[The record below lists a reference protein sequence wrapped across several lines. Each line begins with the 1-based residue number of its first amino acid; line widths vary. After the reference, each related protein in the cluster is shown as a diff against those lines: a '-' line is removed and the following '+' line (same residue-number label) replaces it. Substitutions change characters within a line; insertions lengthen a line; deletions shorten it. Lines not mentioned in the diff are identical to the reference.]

1 MAIQQEHLPT
11 SFETIKSGCLSLFD
25 PFVVCL
31 PKNDANDTTIVKELQ
46 DTLGLFGQFIKPYQ
60 FLGRHPFLGTS
71 VNFFLMALLLYQLFF
86 RQIFLEILDP
96 CGWHVSHVF
105 IRLPAYFVIPLV
117 AGTCFKM
124 IVVNSDLKHLAN
136 LDNSIGELTSEG
148 TGSAKI
154 RRYARVS
161 IKNRGNLSICGALIC
176 SIAIDVP
183 AFFYYLRYQC
193 ESRKSELFQF
203 SWILEAVVATTLV
216 SLALLSIAMLVT
228 LLTAYNTYNRSLIAV
243 FQWKLRSKFES
254 NEEFESNEGLTE
266 TVRCAFLVG
275 SFVFLEH
282 IYIICICNQLTP
294 FNNILCRTL
303 KVSGIQM

>member
-11 SFETIKSGCLSLFD
+11 SFDTMKSGCLSLFD

-31 PKNDANDTTIVKELQ
+31 PNKDENDTAIVTELQ
-46 DTLGLFGQFIKPYQ
+46 DGLGLFGQFIKPYQ

-86 RQIFLEILDP
+86 RQIFPETLDL
-96 CGWHVSHVF
+96 CGWHSVYYYISHVS

-117 AGTCFKM
+117 GGTCFKM
-124 IVVNSDLKHLAN
+124 IVVNSDLKHLAT
-136 LDNSIGELTSEG
+136 LDNSIGELAGEG
-148 TGSAKI
+148 TGFAKI

-161 IKNRGNLSICGALIC
+161 IKNRGNLSICCALVC

-183 AFFYYLRYQC
+183 VFIYYERYQC
-193 ESRKSELFQF
+193 ESTKSEFVEF
-203 SWILEAVVATTLV
+203 SWILEAMVATTLV

-228 LLTAYNTYNRSLIAV
+228 LLTAYNTYTRSLIAV

-254 NEEFESNEGLTE
+254 NEGLTE
-266 TVRCAFLVG
+266 TVRCSFLVG
-275 SFVFLEH
+275 SFVFLD
-282 IYIICICNQLTP
+282 IYIYN
-294 FNNILCRTL
+294 
-303 KVSGIQM
+303 MHM